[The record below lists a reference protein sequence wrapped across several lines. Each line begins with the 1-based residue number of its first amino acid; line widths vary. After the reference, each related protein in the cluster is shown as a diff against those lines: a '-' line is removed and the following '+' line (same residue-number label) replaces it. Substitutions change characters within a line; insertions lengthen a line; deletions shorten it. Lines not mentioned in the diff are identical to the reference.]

1 MSRPDKNHVSQ
12 NDANGGHPPGQMPLR
27 SAPGDRVSRLV
38 QALEDSVI
46 PRLVE
51 AHRAMP
57 QAAGVALQAHALPG
71 PDGVKHFVD
80 LVMSPDEQPMYA
92 YIAALLAD
100 GLSIESIYLDVLAG
114 AAHLLGDMWV
124 DDRVDFTEVTVAV
137 GRLQHIMRELSPAFG
152 AEVEHPSGGRRVLLA
167 PAPGEQH
174 TFGVSMVSEFFLRAG
189 WEVTFGEAGSRTN
202 AIDMVE
208 HDWFDVVGFS
218 LGSALRL
225 DELKKSIA
233 EIRQRSCNHDI
244 GVMVGGPIFLLNPEY
259 VADVGA
265 DGTAIDGL
273 QAPVSAEAMVAER
286 SRRLVRD

>member
-1 MSRPDKNHVSQ
+1 MSQ
-12 NDANGGHPPGQMPLR
+12 QDANGGNSPGRPSPR

-57 QAAGVALQAHALPG
+57 RTDRAALQAHAVPG
-71 PDGVKHFVD
+71 PEGVRHFVD
-80 LVMSPDEQPMYA
+80 LVMAPDEEPMYA

-114 AAHLLGDMWV
+114 AAHLLGEWWV

-152 AEVEHPSGGRRVLLA
+152 AEVEIPSGGRRVLLA

-189 WEVTFGEAGSRTN
+189 WEVTFGEPGSRAN
-202 AIDMVE
+202 AVEMVE
-208 HDWFDVVGFS
+208 HDWFDVVGLS
-218 LGSALRL
+218 VGSELRI
-225 DELKKSIA
+225 DWLKKGIA
-233 EIRQRSCNHDI
+233 EIRERSRNHDI
-244 GVMVGGPIFLLNPEY
+244 GVMVGGPIFVLNPGY
-259 VADVGA
+259 VAQVGA
-265 DGTAIDGL
+265 DGTAPDGL
-273 QAPVSAEAMVAER
+273 QAPLRAEAMVAER
-286 SRRLVRD
+286 TRRLVKD

>member
-1 MSRPDKNHVSQ
+1 VLILAISWILLGQRIGASQ
-12 NDANGGHPPGQMPLR
+12 GLGMAFSL
-27 SAPGDRVSRLV
+27 
-38 QALEDSVI
+38 
-46 PRLVE
+46 
-51 AHRAMP
+51 
-57 QAAGVALQAHALPG
+57 AGVAVIVTEADLAALATPG
-71 PDGVKHFVD
+71 EPVTHRVVD
-80 LVMSPDEQPMYA
+80 A

-152 AEVEHPSGGRRVLLA
+152 AEVEHPAGGRRVLLA

-202 AIDMVE
+202 AVEMVE

-233 EIRQRSCNHDI
+233 EIRQRSRNHDI

>member
-1 MSRPDKNHVSQ
+1 VSQ
-12 NDANGGHPPGQMPLR
+12 TDDNGVNTPARPSPR

-57 QAAGVALQAHALPG
+57 RAEGVAVQAHALPG
-71 PDGVKHFVD
+71 TEGVKHFVD
-80 LVMSPDEQPMYA
+80 LVMAPDEQPMYA

-189 WEVTFGEAGSRTN
+189 WEVTFAEGNSRTN
-202 AIDMVE
+202 VVEMVE

-218 LGSALRL
+218 AGSTLRL
-225 DELKKSIA
+225 DRLKEGIA
-233 EIRQRSCNHDI
+233 GIRARSRNHDI
-244 GVMVGGPIFLLNPEY
+244 GVMVGGPIFVLNPAY
-259 VADVGA
+259 VEEVGA
-265 DGTAIDGL
+265 DGTALDGL
-273 QAPVSAEAMVAER
+273 QAPACAEAMVADR
-286 SRRLVRD
+286 SHRLVRD

>member
-1 MSRPDKNHVSQ
+1 VFQPDKHHVSQ
-12 NDANGGHPPGQMPLR
+12 TDDNGVNTPARPLPR
-27 SAPGDRVSRLV
+27 STPGDRVSRLV

-57 QAAGVALQAHALPG
+57 QAAGAALQAHALPG

-202 AIDMVE
+202 AVEMVE

-233 EIRQRSCNHDI
+233 EIRQRSRNHDI
-244 GVMVGGPIFLLNPEY
+244 GVMVGGPIFVLNPEY
-259 VADVGA
+259 VVQVGA
-265 DGTAIDGL
+265 DGTALDGL
-273 QAPVSAEAMVAER
+273 QAPVCAEAMVAER

>member
-1 MSRPDKNHVSQ
+1 MSQ
-12 NDANGGHPPGQMPLR
+12 NDTNGGSPPGRTPPR

-57 QAAGVALQAHALPG
+57 PAAGVAPQAHAVPG
-71 PDGVKHFVD
+71 PEGVRHFVD
-80 LVMSPDEQPMYA
+80 LVMAPDEQPMYA
-92 YIAALLAD
+92 FIAALLAD

-114 AAHLLGDMWV
+114 AAHLLGEWWV

-174 TFGVSMVSEFFLRAG
+174 TFGVSMVSEFFMRAG

-202 AIDMVE
+202 AIEMVE
-208 HDWFDVVGFS
+208 QDWFDVVGFS
-218 LGSALRL
+218 VGTELRL
-225 DELKKSIA
+225 DGLKKNIA
-233 EIRQRSCNHDI
+233 ELRQRSRNHDI
-244 GVMVGGPIFLLNPEY
+244 GVMVGGPIFVLNPGY
-259 VADVGA
+259 VAQVGA
-265 DGTAIDGL
+265 DGTASDGL
-273 QAPVSAEAMVAER
+273 QAPIRAEAMVAER
-286 SRRLVRD
+286 SRRLARD